1 MMCVFACWVCVCVH
15 VCACD
20 CVQGREKQVQQR
32 DAQVR
37 ELNMRLRQL
46 ENEVCECVRVRVRA
60 RCFCVRFSLRRAAMR
75 ERSALVMSTVL
86 LGLCFHIHIVGLFFH
101 IEGLFRYSLAPF
113 DTCTY
118 FTLLSIRRVG
128 T

>member
-1 MMCVFACWVCVCVH
+1 MYMMCVFACWVCVCVH

-46 ENEVCECVRVRVRA
+46 ENEVCECVR
-60 RCFCVRFSLRRAAMR
+60 
-75 ERSALVMSTVL
+75 
-86 LGLCFHIHIVGLFFH
+86 GK
-101 IEGLFRYSLAPF
+101 PP
-113 DTCTY
+113 
-118 FTLLSIRRVG
+118 
-128 T
+128 